1 MSPATRACARCPAPR
16 NCRRRCA
23 RSWRPRRRPHSR
35 ADTARRVQTI
45 RLVLAATLACALASG
60 VAVAQ
65 DGAGSAQASSAEA
78 LEAGTGDDWIDA
90 RLRDMDAYAAR
101 HRDAFIDEIVR
112 YLEAPRALVDEAL
125 TAGGMRPGDVYYACA
140 LARASGRA
148 CRTLVDV
155 WQDAAGSWE
164 SVVGRLELE
173 ADARLHPRIRDDI
186 RASYRRW

>member
-1 MSPATRACARCPAPR
+1 
-16 NCRRRCA
+16 
-23 RSWRPRRRPHSR
+23 
-35 ADTARRVQTI
+35 VQTI

-148 CRTLVDV
+148 CRTLVDA
-155 WQDAAGSWE
+155 WRDSAGDGWE
-164 SVVGRLELE
+164 SVAERLELE
-173 ADARLHPRIRDDI
+173 PGTRLHPRIRDDI
-186 RASYRRW
+186 GASYRRWARPID

>member
-1 MSPATRACARCPAPR
+1 M
-16 NCRRRCA
+16 
-23 RSWRPRRRPHSR
+23 
-35 ADTARRVQTI
+35 QTI

-65 DGAGSAQASSAEA
+65 EGAGSAQESSDEA

-112 YLEAPRALVDEAL
+112 YLEAPRPLLDEAL

-148 CRTLVDV
+148 CRTLVDA
-155 WQDAAGSWE
+155 WLDAAGAGWE
-164 SVVGRLELE
+164 SVAEQLELE
-173 ADARLHPRIRDDI
+173 LGTKLHPRIREDI
-186 RASYRRW
+186 GASYRRWARPID